1 MEGGVRVEEE
11 SSSRRSLEKA
21 SFALEGE
28 GQLIIEPSHQT
39 SPSYNFSV
47 AIVQD
52 RSVKAQLLAVDAL
65 GASSNTKHG
74 SFTTPIKDDA
84 CQHLPLRESC
94 SPKNLIK
101 LPPDQVRNCVRPPVA
116 FFLFPFL
123 NAARQRMVTHAV
135 QMKKKSLA
143 CCQLCVLLADRPTL
157 VRIN

>member
-52 RSVKAQLLAVDAL
+52 RSVKAQLLAADAL
-65 GASSNTKHG
+65 GASSKTKHG

-101 LPPDQVRNCVRPPVA
+101 LPPDQVRYCVRPPVA

-123 NAARQRMVTHAV
+123 NAASQRMVTHAV

-143 CCQLCVLLADRPTL
+143 CCQLRVLLADRPTL
-157 VRIN
+157 VRIK